1 MSDVLKPRAG
11 TEGEREKVGVRRAV
25 GMELVSCLE
34 LMVSMSCE
42 GKAGVGMAG
51 ASGRCSG
58 WR

>member
-1 MSDVLKPRAG
+1 
-11 TEGEREKVGVRRAV
+11 
-25 GMELVSCLE
+25 MESVSGLE